1 MKTTKYILLTAV
13 GMLLIGGSCSETYD
27 IYPEE
32 YSKVVRL
39 KSSGAQEITVY
50 SPHAVTVCPVTVQK
64 GGWNPET
71 DASRYVENNDGGRIQ

>member
-39 KSSGAQEITVY
+39 KSRDY
-50 SPHAVTVCPVTVQK
+50 SLFPTCCHGMPGDSPE
-64 GGWNPET
+64 GGME
-71 DASRYVENNDGGRIQ
+71 S